1 MPVFRNQA
9 DSAGYQSISWEFFE
23 RVVHA
28 ASSWLVCSALREQLA
43 GALPWADFTL
53 AGSLAFFLL
62 TLYFPRIRCV
72 FIGLMGTENVG
83 LGQEVRSIGGENVIP
98 SGFYSLVAYNRT
110 RLVIRLDDS

>member
-1 MPVFRNQA
+1 MPVFRKQA

-62 TLYFPRIRCV
+62 TLCFLSVSCD
-72 FIGLMGTENVG
+72 
-83 LGQEVRSIGGENVIP
+83 SISMANIYIQ
-98 SGFYSLVAYNRT
+98 SS
-110 RLVIRLDDS
+110 

>member
-1 MPVFRNQA
+1 MPVFRKQA

-62 TLYFPRIRCV
+62 TLCFPRIAV
-72 FIGLMGTENVG
+72 FL
-83 LGQEVRSIGGENVIP
+83 S
-98 SGFYSLVAYNRT
+98 
-110 RLVIRLDDS
+110 D